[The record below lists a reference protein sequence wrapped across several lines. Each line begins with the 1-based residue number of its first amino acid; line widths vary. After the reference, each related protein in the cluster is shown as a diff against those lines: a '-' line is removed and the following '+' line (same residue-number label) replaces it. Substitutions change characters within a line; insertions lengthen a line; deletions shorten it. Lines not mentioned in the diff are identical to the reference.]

1 MDPTPATAEKVDI
14 ERMIAEGA
22 PIPDPQAPPVG
33 DEDDDDEDS
42 PESGERTNV
51 STLQARVLGALLA
64 LKDVASNTVSER
76 VQKLSEKHLRRLTEL
91 RTRGDT
97 ALASVPD
104 RMHFVANQAGLIL
117 QLLDDFR
124 DGTYREIPG
133 SSIALLAAATLYAVS
148 PADVVPDLIPGLSG
162 LDDLAVITF
171 AVRLVQPDLRRY
183 CKFKGYPVEE
193 YFVD

>member
-1 MDPTPATAEKVDI
+1 MEPILAPAEKVET
-14 ERMIAEGA
+14 ERMIDEGG
-22 PIPDPQAPPVG
+22 PVPDPHAPLAH
-33 DEDDDDEDS
+33 DADDEMS
-42 PESGERTNV
+42 PESGERAALPTI
-51 STLQARVLGALLA
+51 QARVLETLHS
-64 LKDVASNTVSER
+64 LKDVASNTVNER

-124 DGTYREIPG
+124 DGTYREIPW
-133 SSIALLAAATLYAVS
+133 SSIALLAGATLYAVS
-148 PADVVPDLIPGLSG
+148 PADVVPDVIPGLGG

-171 AVRLVQPDLRRY
+171 AVRLVQTDLRKY
-183 CKFKGYPVEE
+183 CKFKGYPVAE